1 MRMEAKLTPYEEE
14 IERELEKA
22 RPVEDLEAWK
32 EALKE
37 AASRTLAEREKAVTL
52 KFPSR
57 EAKEEALRI
66 LKERFGEDLKILS

>member
-1 MRMEAKLTPYEEE
+1 MEVKLTPYEEE

-32 EALKE
+32 EALQE
-37 AASRTLAEREKAVTL
+37 AASRTLKELETAVTL
-52 KFPSR
+52 KFPSK

-66 LKERFGEDLKILS
+66 LRERFGSDLEVLP

>member
-1 MRMEAKLTPYEEE
+1 VKMEVRLTPYEEE

-37 AASRTLAEREKAVTL
+37 AASRTLAEREKAVVL
-52 KFPSR
+52 KFPSK

-66 LKERFGEDLKILS
+66 LRERFGADLEILA